1 MSDHDL
7 ICYDGALGRMVPGEK
22 TGEYMWHRQAR
33 PAPTMAADAD
43 IEIELEDDTAPKA

>member
-1 MSDHDL
+1 MNADDM
-7 ICYDGALGRMVPGEK
+7 ICYDGGLGTMTATEERGV
-22 TGEYMWHRQAR
+22 YVWQRQAR